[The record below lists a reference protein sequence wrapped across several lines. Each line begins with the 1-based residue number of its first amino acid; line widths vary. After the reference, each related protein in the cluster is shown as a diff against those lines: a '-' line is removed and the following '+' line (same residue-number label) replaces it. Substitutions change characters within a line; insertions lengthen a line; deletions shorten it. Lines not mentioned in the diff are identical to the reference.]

1 MILVICQTWK
11 TAFVCLIFKKGKKF
25 DAINYRPVSLT
36 CIACNIMEHIITSNI
51 MTHADQHQILNPLQH
66 GFRKELSC
74 DTQLVEFIDDITN
87 NLDIGRQTD
96 GMIMDFSKAF
106 DKVSHCLLTH
116 KLDHYGVRGKNN
128 IWIRNFLSN
137 RKQVVVVEGETSDYI
152 NVESGVP

>member
-1 MILVICQTWK
+1 
-11 TAFVCLIFKKGKKF
+11 
-25 DAINYRPVSLT
+25 
-36 CIACNIMEHIITSNI
+36 

-66 GFRKELSC
+66 GFWKGLSC

-87 NLDIGRQTD
+87 NLDVGRQTD
-96 GMIMDFSKAF
+96 CLTMHLSKAF

-116 KLDHYGVRGKNN
+116 QLDHCGVRGKSN
-128 IWIRNFLSN
+128 IWIRNVLSN

>member
-1 MILVICQTWK
+1 
-11 TAFVCLIFKKGKKF
+11 
-25 DAINYRPVSLT
+25 
-36 CIACNIMEHIITSNI
+36 MEHIITSNI